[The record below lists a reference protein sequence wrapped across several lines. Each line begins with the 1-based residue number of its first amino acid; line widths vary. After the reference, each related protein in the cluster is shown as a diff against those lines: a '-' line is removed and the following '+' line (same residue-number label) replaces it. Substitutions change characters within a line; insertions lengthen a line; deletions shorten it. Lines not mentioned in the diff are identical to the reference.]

1 MSKAMHTARILRR
14 ALSALVLPAVLLCL
28 CLSSCS
34 TRKNTAFSRN
44 YQAFITRYNIYYNGD
59 KHFKETLAEM
69 ESKYED
75 DYSRQLFLHPVE
87 AKAEPTAPQPSGN
100 FDRSIEKAQKAIQL
114 RSIKKKPAKKSG
126 KGSDPKYKAWM
137 KREEYNP
144 FLHNAWMM
152 MGRSQYYNGDFAGAA
167 STFFYISRHFGW
179 LPATVAEAQL
189 MQAMSY
195 LGLGWLFE
203 AELILKRI
211 KPEELTDARL
221 RQLYNTAMADYLL
234 RRGEYADA
242 LPYLRD
248 AAKGAK
254 GAQKTRLTFLLG
266 QTLAR
271 EGQKSEAYEAFRKAG
286 SASSASYRTKF
297 NARIKQSEVFQG
309 TDVESEAKALR
320 RMTRY
325 DRNKDYLDQIYYA
338 IGNLYLGRG
347 DTAKA
352 VENYELANKKS
363 TRNGIDK
370 AMNQLTLGGI
380 YFAQGNYEKAQP
392 SYSEAIPQLPQ
403 TFPDY
408 AALKRRSDVLD
419 ELAVYSQNVNLQDS
433 LLRLAAM
440 PEDELLKVIDRM
452 IEDLKKR
459 EREEAEE
466 ARRQE
471 YEANAEQFD
480 NQFTDNTNNFTIN
493 TDNSWYFYNTAT
505 KNAGKTEFQKRWG
518 SRKLEDN
525 WRRRNKTTFNTGD
538 FDLPSESDENPD
550 AADSGAPA
558 DSLAAPE
565 EEKDP
570 EKLQR
575 SADPHYPEY
584 YMAQIPFTDAE
595 KQTANDV
602 IQEGLYNMGVILKDK
617 LEDFPSSRKEFD
629 RLLKD
634 YPDNIYRLDTYYNL
648 YLMEMRRGNKDEAEL
663 FRKLIIDE
671 FPESKY
677 GMAMRDPDY
686 LDKLRTMDARQQQ
699 LYDRTYEAYLANDN
713 EGVHRGYQE
722 MMDTYPLS
730 KIVPKFMFLNALAY
744 VTDREP
750 EKFNAQLREL
760 LERYPDTDITPIAA
774 AWLKGMAQGRELQT
788 SATGNLRGM
797 VWDTRLTNDSI
808 AAEGKNGPLEFD
820 LNPDTRQ
827 LLVFT
832 FDTGEVSSNALLY
845 EIARHNF
852 RAFVVKDFD
861 LEPMNFGRLGMIV
874 VKGFDNMAEL
884 NHYRRVMADAP
895 DFRIPAG
902 VRPIAISEANFQ
914 TLLDKGSSF
923 DEYFH
928 YLQEQNYVDTQA
940 DLLQPEATETLEE
953 ADRATEEIKEEQKAE
968 QPAAAESKAAD
979 LAKEADS
986 ADKAKEANPANPATA
1001 APPAPQA
1008 APTAPAAP
1016 AAPVAVPLP
1025 RKPAVAPG
1033 SEGDD
1038 PLLDE

>member
-1 MSKAMHTARILRR
+1 MNKAMHTARILRR

-286 SASSASYRTKF
+286 STSSASYRTKF

-471 YEANAEQFD
+471 YEANAEQFG

-505 KNAGKTEFQKRWG
+505 KNAGKTEFQKLWG
-518 SRKLEDN
+518 NRKLEDD
-525 WRRRNKTTFNTGD
+525 WRRRNKNTFSMSD
-538 FDLPSESDENPD
+538 FE
-550 AADSGAPA
+550 ADSETDSTAVADAPDGAPA
-558 DSLAAPE
+558 ANDSVDAEAQKRAE
-565 EEKDP
+565 
-570 EKLQR
+570 
-575 SADPHYPEY
+575 DPHFVEY
-584 YMAQIPFTDAE
+584 YLKQIPKSDE
-595 KQTANDV
+595 ERQTCRDI
-602 IQEGLYNMGVILKDK
+602 IQEGLFNMGLILKDK
-617 LEDFPSSRKEFD
+617 LEDFPASIDEFNI
-629 RLLKD
+629 LLKD
-634 YPDNIYRLDTYYNL
+634 YPDNIYRLDVYYNM
-648 YLMEMRRGNKDEAEL
+648 YLIYMRTGNTAMAERMRQTIL
-663 FRKLIIDE
+663 SE
-671 FPESKY
+671 FADSKY
-677 GMAMRDPDY
+677 GLAMRDPNYIENLRNMDREQEGMYENAYAAY
-686 LDKLRTMDARQQQ
+686 LD
-699 LYDRTYEAYLANDN
+699 NDN
-713 EGVHRGYQE
+713 AKVHDAYAE
-722 MMDTYPLS
+722 MMRKYPLS
-730 KIVPKFMFLNALAY
+730 KIMPKFMFIDALAY
-744 VTDREP
+744 LTD
-750 EKFNAQLREL
+750 KNYDAFKSSLREL
-760 LERYPDTDITPIAA
+760 LERYPETDITPTASSILTQIA
-774 AWLKGMAQGRELQT
+774 KGRKLEGG
-788 SATGNLRGM
+788 SSNVRGM
-797 VWDTRLTNDSI
+797 IWDLRLSNDTTEISGE
-808 AAEGKNGPLEFD
+808 AKLTPFD
-820 LNPDTRQ
+820 DAKDSPQYFVLAFDTDSTSMNQ
-827 LLVFT
+827 LL
-832 FDTGEVSSNALLY
+832 FDVAK
-845 EIARHNF
+845 HNF
-852 RAFVVKDFD
+852 TSFVVRDFD
-861 LEPMNFGRLGMIV
+861 IEPMNFGRLGLIV
-874 VKGFDNMAEL
+874 VKGFANFNEL
-884 NHYRRVMADAP
+884 AHYRKVFEADEALKLDDNVRIVLISEGNFKILVNEGRSLEEYFNFMENSAADATE
-895 DFRIPAG
+895 DA
-902 VRPIAISEANFQ
+902 VLEA
-914 TLLDKGSSF
+914 
-923 DEYFH
+923 
-928 YLQEQNYVDTQA
+928 A
-940 DLLQPEATETLEE
+940 EATETSDSPESEQAEPSENSENAENLESPE
-953 ADRATEEIKEEQKAE
+953 NTEGPDSPESEPTEPAQSEEPE
-968 QPAAAESKAAD
+968 PQP
-979 LAKEADS
+979 
-986 ADKAKEANPANPATA
+986 
-1001 APPAPQA
+1001 
-1008 APTAPAAP
+1008 
-1016 AAPVAVPLP
+1016 
-1025 RKPAVAPG
+1025 
-1033 SEGDD
+1033 
-1038 PLLDE
+1038 